1 MSRIA
6 YVDGVYQPIDMPG
19 IHVEDRGYQFA
30 DGVYEVCAVHNARP
44 VDEEVHLDR
53 LARSLAALDIAAPLS
68 RAAMKIVVRE
78 TLARNRIRNGIV
90 YMQVTRG
97 VASREHNYPAGLK
110 PVLVVTARQ
119 TDLAR
124 RASVLRDGISVI
136 TVPDQRWARCDIKS
150 ISLLPN
156 VLARQAAKD
165 SGVQEAWQVDADGMV
180 TEGAAT
186 NAWVVDSAGLL
197 RTRPADGGILNGIV
211 RQTIIGMLDESGLT
225 FEERAF
231 SVEEALSAREC
242 FSTASTLAVFPVVN
256 IDGQNIGDGKP
267 GAVARQIVN
276 RYDQHSLIDI

>member
-6 YVDGVYQPIDMPG
+6 YVDGVYQSIDLPG

-44 VDEEVHLDR
+44 VDEEAHLDR
-53 LARSLAALDIAAPLS
+53 LERSLAELDIAAPMS

-78 TLARNRIRNGIV
+78 TLARNRIRNGII

-110 PVLVVTARQ
+110 PVLVVTARHS
-119 TDLAR
+119 DPAR
-124 RASVLRDGISVI
+124 RASVLRAGISVI

-156 VLARQAAKD
+156 VLARQAAKER
-165 SGVQEAWQVDADGMV
+165 GVQEAWQVDADGMV

-186 NAWVVDSAGLL
+186 NAWIVDSTGVL

-211 RQTIIGMLDESGLT
+211 RQTIIELLDELGMT

-256 IDGQNIGDGKP
+256 IDGQNISDGKP
-267 GAVARQIVN
+267 GAVSQQIVN
-276 RYDQHSLIDI
+276 RYDQHSLNEI

>member
-30 DGVYEVCAVHNARP
+30 DGVYEVFAVHNARP

-53 LARSLAALDIAAPLS
+53 LERSLAELDIAAPMS

-211 RQTIIGMLDESGLT
+211 RQKIIGLLDELGLT

-256 IDGQNIGDGKP
+256 IDGQDIGDGKP
-267 GAVARQIVN
+267 GTVARQIVN
-276 RYDQHSLIDI
+276 LYDQHSLIQI

>member
-44 VDEEVHLDR
+44 VDEEAHLDR
-53 LARSLAALDIAAPLS
+53 LERSLAELGIAAPMS

-110 PVLVVTARQ
+110 PVLVVTARH
-119 TDLAR
+119 TDPTR
-124 RASVLRDGISVI
+124 RASVLRDGISVV

-165 SGVQEAWQVDADGMV
+165 RGVQEAWQVDADGMV

-186 NAWVVDSAGLL
+186 NAWIVDNAGVL

-211 RQTIIGMLDESGLT
+211 RQTIIGLLDELGLT
-225 FEERAF
+225 FEERSF
-231 SVEEALSAREC
+231 SVEEALLAREC

-267 GAVARQIVN
+267 GPVARQIVN
-276 RYDQHSLIDI
+276 RYDRHSLIEI

>member
-6 YVDGVYQPIDMPG
+6 YVDGVYQSIDMPG

-44 VDEEVHLDR
+44 VDEEAHLDR
-53 LARSLAALDIAAPLS
+53 LERSLAELGITAPMS

-110 PVLVVTARQ
+110 PVLVVTARH
-119 TDLAR
+119 TDPAR
-124 RASVLRDGISVI
+124 RASVLRDGISVV

-165 SGVQEAWQVDADGMV
+165 RGVQEAWQVDADGMV

-186 NAWVVDSAGLL
+186 NAWIIDGAGVL
-197 RTRPADGGILNGIV
+197 RTRSADAGILNGIV
-211 RQTIIGMLDESGLT
+211 RQTIIGLLDELGLT

-231 SVEEALSAREC
+231 SVEEALSAHEC

-256 IDGQNIGDGKP
+256 IDGKNIGDGKP

-276 RYDQHSLIDI
+276 RYDQHSLINI

>member
-6 YVDGVYQPIDMPG
+6 YVDGVYQSIDLPG

-44 VDEEVHLDR
+44 VDEEAHLDR
-53 LARSLAALDIAAPLS
+53 LERSLAELDIAAPMS

-78 TLARNRIRNGIV
+78 TLARNRIRNGII

-110 PVLVVTARQ
+110 PVLVVTARHS
-119 TDLAR
+119 DPAR
-124 RASVLRDGISVI
+124 RASVLRAGISVI

-165 SGVQEAWQVDADGMV
+165 KGVQEAWQVDEDGMV

-186 NAWVVDSAGLL
+186 NAWILDSAGVL

-211 RQTIIGMLDESGLT
+211 RQTIIGLVDELGLT

-276 RYDQHSLIDI
+276 RYDQHSFIEI

>member
-6 YVDGVYQPIDMPG
+6 YVDGVYQRIDTPG

-44 VDEEVHLDR
+44 VDEEAHLDR
-53 LARSLAALDIAAPLS
+53 LERSLAELDIAAPMS

-78 TLARNRIRNGIV
+78 TLARNRIRNGII

-97 VASREHNYPAGLK
+97 VTSREHNYPAGLK
-110 PVLVVTARQ
+110 PVLVVTARH
-119 TDLAR
+119 TDPAR
-124 RASVLRDGISVI
+124 RASVLRAGISVV

-165 SGVQEAWQVDADGMV
+165 KGVQEAWQVDADGMV

-186 NAWVVDSAGLL
+186 NAWIVDSAGVL

-211 RQTIIGMLDESGLT
+211 RQTIIGLVDELGLT
-225 FEERAF
+225 LEERAF

-276 RYDQHSLIDI
+276 RYDQHSFIEI

>member
-30 DGVYEVCAVHNARP
+30 DGVYEVCAVHNSRP
-44 VDEEVHLDR
+44 VDEEAHLDR
-53 LARSLAALDIAAPLS
+53 LERSLAELDIAAPMS

-78 TLARNRIRNGIV
+78 TLARNRIRNGII

-110 PVLVVTARQ
+110 PVLVVTARH
-119 TDLAR
+119 TDPAR
-124 RASVLRDGISVI
+124 RASVLRAGISVV

-165 SGVQEAWQVDADGMV
+165 KGVQEAWQVDEDGMV

-186 NAWVVDSAGLL
+186 NAWIVDSAGVL

-211 RQTIIGMLDESGLT
+211 RQAIIGLLDELGLT

-276 RYDQHSLIDI
+276 RYDQHSFIEI

>member
-44 VDEEVHLDR
+44 VDEEAHLDR
-53 LARSLAALDIAAPLS
+53 LERSLAELDIAAPMS

-78 TLARNRIRNGIV
+78 TLARNRIRNGII

-97 VASREHNYPAGLK
+97 VASREHNYPEGLK
-110 PVLVVTARQ
+110 PVLVVTARHS
-119 TDLAR
+119 DPAR
-124 RASVLRDGISVI
+124 RASVLRAGISVI

-165 SGVQEAWQVDADGMV
+165 KGVQEAWQVDEDGMV

-186 NAWVVDSAGLL
+186 NAWILDSAGVL

-211 RQTIIGMLDESGLT
+211 RQTIIGLVDELGLT

-276 RYDQHSLIDI
+276 RYDQHSFIEI

>member
-30 DGVYEVCAVHNARP
+30 DGVYEVFAVHNARP

-53 LARSLAALDIAAPLS
+53 LERSLAELDIAAPMS

-211 RQTIIGMLDESGLT
+211 RQTIIGLLDELELT

-267 GAVARQIVN
+267 GTVVRQIVN
-276 RYDQHSLIDI
+276 LYDQHSLIQI

>member
-30 DGVYEVCAVHNARP
+30 DGVYEVFAVHNTRP
-44 VDEEVHLDR
+44 VDEEAHLDR
-53 LARSLAALDIAAPLS
+53 LERSLAELDIAAPMS

-110 PVLVVTARQ
+110 PVLVVTARH

-124 RASVLRDGISVI
+124 RASVLRDGISVV

-165 SGVQEAWQVDADGMV
+165 RGVQEAWQVNADGMV

-186 NAWVVDSAGLL
+186 NAWIVDSAGLL

-211 RQTIIGMLDESGLT
+211 RQTIIGLLDELGLT

-276 RYDQHSLIDI
+276 RYDQHSLIEI

>member
-44 VDEEVHLDR
+44 VDEEAHLDR
-53 LARSLAALDIAAPLS
+53 LERSLAELSIATPMS

-110 PVLVVTARQ
+110 PVFVVTARHI
-119 TDLAR
+119 DPAR
-124 RASVLRDGISVI
+124 RASVLRDGIRVV

-165 SGVQEAWQVDADGMV
+165 SGVQEAWQVNADGMV

-186 NAWVVDSAGLL
+186 NAWIVDSAGVL
-197 RTRPADGGILNGIV
+197 RTRPADAGILNGIV
-211 RQTIIGMLDESGLT
+211 RQTIIGLLDELGLT

-231 SVEEALSAREC
+231 SIEEALSAREC

-256 IDGQNIGDGKP
+256 IDGQNIGDGTP

-276 RYDQHSLIDI
+276 RYDQHSLIEI

>member
-19 IHVEDRGYQFA
+19 IYVEDRGYQFA
-30 DGVYEVCAVHNARP
+30 DGVYEVCAVRKTRLI
-44 VDEEVHLDR
+44 DEDAHLDR
-53 LARSLAALDIAAPLS
+53 LERSLAELGICAPMS

-97 VASREHNYPAGLK
+97 VAARDHNYPAGLK
-110 PVLVVTARQ
+110 PVLVVTARHANP
-119 TDLAR
+119 AR
-124 RASVLRDGISVI
+124 RASVLRDGISVV

-156 VLARQAAKD
+156 VLARQTAKD
-165 SGVQEAWQVDADGMV
+165 KGVQEAWQVAADGLV

-186 NAWVVDSAGLL
+186 NAWIVDSAGIL
-197 RTRPADGGILNGIV
+197 RTRPANGGILNGIV
-211 RQTIIGMLDESGLT
+211 RQSIIGLLDELDLK

-231 SVEEALSAREC
+231 SVEEALKAREC
-242 FSTASTLAVFPVVN
+242 FSTASTLAVFPVVS
-256 IDGQNIGDGKP
+256 IDGHNIGDGKP
-267 GAVARQIVN
+267 GAVALEILNQ
-276 RYDQHSLIDI
+276 YDRHSLIEI

>member
-6 YVDGVYQPIDMPG
+6 YVDGVYQPIDTPG

-44 VDEEVHLDR
+44 IDEEAHLDR
-53 LARSLAALDIAAPLS
+53 LERSLAELDIAAPMS

-78 TLARNRIRNGIV
+78 TLARNRIRNGII

-97 VASREHNYPAGLK
+97 VASREHNYPSGLK
-110 PVLVVTARQ
+110 PVLVVTARH
-119 TDLAR
+119 TDPAR
-124 RASVLRDGISVI
+124 RASVLRAGISVV

-165 SGVQEAWQVDADGMV
+165 KGVQEAWQVDENGMV

-186 NAWVVDSAGLL
+186 NAWILDSAGVL

-211 RQTIIGMLDESGLT
+211 RQTIIGLVDELGLT

-267 GAVARQIVN
+267 GAVARQIVD
-276 RYDQHSLIDI
+276 RYDQHSFIEI

>member
-6 YVDGVYQPIDMPG
+6 YVDGVYQPIDTPG

-44 VDEEVHLDR
+44 VDEEAHLDR
-53 LARSLAALDIAAPLS
+53 LERSLAELDIAAPMS

-78 TLARNRIRNGIV
+78 TLARNRIRNGII

-97 VASREHNYPAGLK
+97 VTSREHNYPAGLK
-110 PVLVVTARQ
+110 PVLVVTARH
-119 TDLAR
+119 TDPAR
-124 RASVLRDGISVI
+124 RASVLRSGISVV

-165 SGVQEAWQVDADGMV
+165 KGVQEAWQVDADGMV

-186 NAWVVDSAGLL
+186 NAWIVDSAGVL

-211 RQTIIGMLDESGLT
+211 RQTIIGLVDELGLT
-225 FEERAF
+225 LEERAF

-276 RYDQHSLIDI
+276 RYDQHSFIEI

>member
-6 YVDGVYQPIDMPG
+6 YVDGVYQRIDTPG

-44 VDEEVHLDR
+44 VDEEAHLDR
-53 LARSLAALDIAAPLS
+53 LERSLAELDIAAPMS

-78 TLARNRIRNGIV
+78 TLARNRIRNGII

-97 VASREHNYPAGLK
+97 VASREHNYPSGLK
-110 PVLVVTARQ
+110 PVLVVTARH
-119 TDLAR
+119 TDPAR
-124 RASVLRDGISVI
+124 RASVLRAGISVV

-165 SGVQEAWQVDADGMV
+165 KGVQEAWQVDADGMV

-186 NAWVVDSAGLL
+186 NAWIVDSAGVL

-211 RQTIIGMLDESGLT
+211 RQTIIGLVDELGLT

-276 RYDQHSLIDI
+276 RYDQHSFIEI